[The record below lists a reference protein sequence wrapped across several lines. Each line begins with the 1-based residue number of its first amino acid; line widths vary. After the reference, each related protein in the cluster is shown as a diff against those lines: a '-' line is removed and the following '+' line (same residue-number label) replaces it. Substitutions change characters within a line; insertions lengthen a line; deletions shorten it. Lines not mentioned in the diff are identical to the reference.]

1 PVRDGLMA
9 SKSTAILASESKP
22 FVETYLEP
30 AALALPVK
38 ILERVAVP
46 RFLASLSLPHKRVRT
61 VFSKDKPWAFSSC
74 SKLWNR
80 ETVSSSIDVVGRA
93 SPDSSMN
100 SPPSQEKML
109 FFTAFPYHEP
119 LLRVKPESNAYQD
132 SNLFDSTIHGF
143 NVAMLTRL
151 FSVF

>member
-30 AALALPVK
+30 AALVLPVK
-38 ILERVAVP
+38 FLERVAVP
-46 RFLASLSLPHKRVRT
+46 RFLASLSFPHNRVRT

-80 ETVSSSIDVVGRA
+80 ETVSSSIDVAGCA

-100 SPPSQEKML
+100 SPPSQEKIL
-109 FFTAFPYHEP
+109 FFTAFSPIARPPSECS
-119 LLRVKPESNAYQD
+119 KSDAYQD

-143 NVAMLTRL
+143 NAAMLTRL

>member
-30 AALALPVK
+30 AALVLPVK

-46 RFLASLSLPHKRVRT
+46 RFLASLSFPHNRVRT

-80 ETVSSSIDVVGRA
+80 ETVSSSIDAAGRA

-100 SPPSQEKML
+100 SPPSQEKIL
-109 FFTAFPYHEP
+109 FFTALSLSRTAAPREA
-119 LLRVKPESNAYQD
+119 RVERLSGFKP
-132 SNLFDSTIHGF
+132 I
-143 NVAMLTRL
+143 
-151 FSVF
+151 